1 MEKIPE
7 SVKVILWDVDIEKL
21 DIKRHKK
28 FIIERIIKYGNEKDV
43 RWMLKTYSLKEIG
56 EVVKK
61 SRNID
66 RKSANYWALRL
77 NIPREE
83 IYCLRN
89 TYQKQQ

>member
-43 RWMLKTYSLKEIG
+43 GWMLKTYSLKEIG

-61 SRNID
+61 SKNID

>member
-7 SVKVILWDVDIEKL
+7 SVKIILWDVEVNKL
-21 DIKRHKK
+21 DIRRHKR

-43 RWMLKTYSLKEIG
+43 KWMLETYSLKEIRD
-56 EVVKK
+56 VVKK
-61 SRNID
+61 SKNID

-83 IYCLRN
+83 VYCLRN
-89 TYQKQQ
+89 TYQRQQ

>member
-7 SVKVILWDVDIEKL
+7 SVKVLLWDVEVNKL
-21 DIKRHKK
+21 DIRRHKR

-43 RWMLKTYSLKEIG
+43 KWMLETYSLKEIG

-61 SRNID
+61 SKNID

-83 IYCLRN
+83 VYCLRN
-89 TYQKQQ
+89 TYQRQQ

>member
-7 SVKVILWDVDIEKL
+7 SIKVILWDVEVNKL
-21 DIKRHKK
+21 DIKRHKR

-43 RWMLKTYSLKEIG
+43 KWMLETYSLKEIG

-61 SRNID
+61 SKNID

-83 IYCLRN
+83 VYCLRN
-89 TYQKQQ
+89 TYQRQQ

>member
-7 SVKVILWDVDIEKL
+7 SVKIILWDVEVNKL
-21 DIKRHKK
+21 DIRRHKK

-43 RWMLKTYSLKEIG
+43 KWMLETYSLKEIG

-61 SRNID
+61 SKNID

-83 IYCLRN
+83 VYCLRN
-89 TYQKQQ
+89 TYQRQQ